1 MAKLTLDDIRKNPP
15 KLSAEQKARLDAMSE
30 AEIERNALSDPD
42 NPPLTD
48 DELDR
53 GVFGR
58 LVRQTREK
66 LGLSQA
72 QFAERFDINLGRLRD
87 WEQGRYQ
94 PDSVA
99 WAYVKVI
106 ASAPATVERAL
117 GQANRN
123 KDRSHAHEY

>member
-1 MAKLTLDDIRKNPP
+1 MAKLTLDEIRKSPL
-15 KLSAEQKARLDAMSE
+15 KLSAEQKACLDAMTE
-30 AEIERNALSDPD
+30 EEIERNALSDPE
-42 NPPLTD
+42 NPSMTD
-48 DELDR
+48 EELDR

-72 QFAERFDINLGRLRD
+72 QFAERFNINIGRLRD

-106 ASAPATVERAL
+106 ASAPGTVERAL
-117 GQANRN
+117 GRQAKR
-123 KDRSHAHEY
+123 A

>member
-1 MAKLTLDDIRKNPP
+1 MAKLTLDEIRKNPP
-15 KLSAEQKARLDAMSE
+15 KLTTAQKARLHAMSE
-30 AEIERNALSDPD
+30 EEIERNASSDPE
-42 NPPLTD
+42 NPPMTD

-53 GVFGR
+53 GVFSR

-66 LGLSQA
+66 LGLSQP
-72 QFAERFDINLGRLRD
+72 QFAERFNITIGRLRD

-117 GQANRN
+117 AGRHVKCA
-123 KDRSHAHEY
+123 